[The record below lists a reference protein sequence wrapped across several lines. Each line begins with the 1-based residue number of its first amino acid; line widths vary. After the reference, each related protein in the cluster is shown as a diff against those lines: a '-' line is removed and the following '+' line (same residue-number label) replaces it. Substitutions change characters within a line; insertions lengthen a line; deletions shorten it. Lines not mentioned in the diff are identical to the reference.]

1 MRGFIVGTA
10 ITAFAFFIL
19 TRFLPQFVSYDGE
32 IVGLV
37 VIAII
42 FGIVNGLIGPIV
54 KTMAIPASLVTM
66 GLVGFLVNAAL
77 FLVTALVAD
86 AAGFSLTVG
95 DFPPDLLTA
104 DTIVA
109 AIVGSVVLSLVSTAA
124 RLVVPD

>member
-54 KTMAIPASLVTM
+54 KTMAIPVSLVTM

-109 AIVGSVVLSLVSTAA
+109 AIIGSVVLSLVSTAA